1 MVRLAK
7 AHAYKQIGTADVL
20 PGRIEEMWR
29 EYLFPGSVEEALEML
44 AAHPGESQI
53 IAGGT
58 DLVLQSKRDQ
68 CPATV
73 IVDITHIPGLDFIA
87 EREGFVVIG
96 CQVTHAQVA
105 RSRLISEKAEV
116 LALACG
122 SVGGPATRNVGTL
135 VGNVVNALPAADG
148 AVALFA
154 LDAEVE
160 VADADGRRWM
170 PIAELY
176 AGVGECV
183 LDPCAQMVTA
193 IRFCP
198 LEPGQA
204 SAYQRLANRK
214 ALALPTLAVGAVV
227 GVKDGVCDAVRVSV
241 GPVAPTPFRARE
253 AEAWLV
259 GRPPTSEAIA
269 QAAELAQ
276 RAAQPR
282 DSLLRGSSD
291 YRQAMVGVLVR
302 RALTEAVAK
311 AEGR

>member
-1 MVRLAK
+1 
-7 AHAYKQIGTADVL
+7 
-20 PGRIEEMWR
+20 MWR
-29 EYLFPGSVEEALEML
+29 KYLFPATVQEALEML
-44 AAHPGESQI
+44 TAHPGESQI

-58 DLVLQSKRDQ
+58 DLVLQSKRGQ

-73 IVDITHIPGLDFIA
+73 IVDITRIPDLDFIV
-87 EREGFVVIG
+87 ERDGFIVIG
-96 CQVTHAQVA
+96 CQVTHTQVA
-105 RSRLISEKAEV
+105 RSRIIREKAEV

-122 SVGGPATRNVGTL
+122 SVGGPAARNVGTL

-154 LDAEVE
+154 LDAEAE

-170 PIAELY
+170 SIAELY

-193 IRFCP
+193 IRFPP

-241 GPVAPTPFRARE
+241 GPVAPTPFRARQ
-253 AEAWLV
+253 AEAALM
-259 GRPPTSEAIA
+259 GQPPTTEVIA
-269 QAAELAQ
+269 RTAELAEQ
-276 RAAQPR
+276 AAQPR
-282 DSLLRGSSD
+282 DSLLRGSRE

-302 RALTEAVAK
+302 RALVEAVAK
-311 AEGR
+311 AEVR

>member
-1 MVRLAK
+1 
-7 AHAYKQIGTADVL
+7 
-20 PGRIEEMWR
+20 MWHK
-29 EYLFPGSVEEALEML
+29 YLFPATVQEALEML
-44 AAHPGESQI
+44 TAHPGESQV

-58 DLVLQSKRDQ
+58 DLVLQSKRGQ

-73 IVDITHIPGLDFIA
+73 IVDITRIPDFDFIV
-87 EREGFVVIG
+87 EREGNIVIG

-105 RSRLISEKAEV
+105 RSRIIRERAEV

-160 VADADGRRWM
+160 VAEADRRRWM

-193 IRFCP
+193 IRFPP

-204 SAYQRLANRK
+204 GAYQRLANRK

-227 GVKDGVCDAVRVSV
+227 GVKDGGCDAVRISV
-241 GPVAPTPFRARE
+241 GPVAPTPFRARQ
-253 AEAWLV
+253 AEAVLM
-259 GRPPTSEAIA
+259 GQPPTTEAIA
-269 QAAELAQ
+269 RAAGLAEQ
-276 RAAQPR
+276 AAQPR
-282 DSLLRGSSD
+282 DSLLRGSRE

-302 RALTEAVAK
+302 RALAEAVAK
-311 AEGR
+311 AEVR

>member
-1 MVRLAK
+1 
-7 AHAYKQIGTADVL
+7 
-20 PGRIEEMWR
+20 MWHK
-29 EYLFPGSVEEALEML
+29 YLFPATVQEALEML
-44 AAHPGESQI
+44 TAHPGESQI

-58 DLVLQSKRDQ
+58 DLVLQSKRGQ
-68 CPATV
+68 CPSTV
-73 IVDITHIPGLDFIA
+73 IVDITRITGLDFII
-87 EREGFVVIG
+87 ERDGFIVIG
-96 CQVTHAQVA
+96 CQATHAQVA
-105 RSRLISEKAEV
+105 RSPLIREKAEV

-122 SVGGPATRNVGTL
+122 SVGGPTTRDVGTL

-160 VADADGRRWM
+160 VADASGRHWM
-170 PIAELY
+170 PIAKLY
-176 AGVGECV
+176 AGVGQCV

-193 IRFCP
+193 IRFPP
-198 LEPGQA
+198 LGPGQA

-214 ALALPTLAVGAVV
+214 ALALPTLAVGTVV
-227 GVKDGVCDAVRVSV
+227 GVKDGVCDAVRIAV

-253 AEAWLV
+253 AEAALL
-259 GRPPTSEAIA
+259 GQPPRVEAIA
-269 QAAELAQ
+269 HAAELAEQ
-276 RAAQPR
+276 AAQPR

-302 RALTEAVAK
+302 RALTEAVTK

>member
-1 MVRLAK
+1 
-7 AHAYKQIGTADVL
+7 
-20 PGRIEEMWR
+20 MWHK
-29 EYLFPGSVEEALEML
+29 YLFPATVQEALEML
-44 AAHPGESQI
+44 TAHPGESQI

-58 DLVLQSKRDQ
+58 DLVLQNKRGQ

-73 IVDITHIPGLDFIA
+73 IVDITRIPGLDFIV
-87 EREGFVVIG
+87 ERDGFIAIG
-96 CQVTHAQVA
+96 CQATHAQVA
-105 RSRLISEKAEV
+105 RSPLVRKKAEV

-122 SVGGPATRNVGTL
+122 SVGGPATRNIGTL

-160 VADADGRRWM
+160 VADASGRHWM

-176 AGVGECV
+176 VGVGECV
-183 LDPCAQMVTA
+183 LDPCAQMVTT
-193 IRFCP
+193 IRFRP
-198 LEPGQA
+198 IERGQA

-214 ALALPTLAVGAVV
+214 ALALPTLAVGTVV
-227 GVKDGVCDAVRVSV
+227 GVRDGVCDAVRISV

-253 AEAWLV
+253 AEATLM
-259 GRPPTSEAIA
+259 GQPLTTEAIA
-269 QAAELAQ
+269 HAAELAEQ
-276 RAAQPR
+276 AAQPR